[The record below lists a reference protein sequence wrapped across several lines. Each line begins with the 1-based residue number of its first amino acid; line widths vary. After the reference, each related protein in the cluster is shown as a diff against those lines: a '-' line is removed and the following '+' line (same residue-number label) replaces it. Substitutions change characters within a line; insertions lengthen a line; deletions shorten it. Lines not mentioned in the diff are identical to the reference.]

1 MEETEGNDC
10 FFGQRI
16 RVEKRTLGK
25 MKITLITRNFKDI
38 LSLCLFKNIK
48 YKFIVYG
55 YKVNNLIYFES
66 IRLT

>member
-1 MEETEGNDC
+1 MKKVEETEGNDC

-38 LSLCLFKNIK
+38 
-48 YKFIVYG
+48 
-55 YKVNNLIYFES
+55 FEFM
-66 IRLT
+66 LV